1 MELNDFL
8 DEFKAW
14 DSLSERQRSF
24 FWDDDYL
31 PLPKLHAERI
41 STLSGIR
48 AVEFIR
54 LALYNVPTYSIAA
67 SCDFK
72 HKDHV
77 LLHDVWN
84 DKKKIAE
91 VRDWLYKKGIP
102 FSNRVYLLYDD
113 LVVLTDWK
121 ILVTYWDALA
131 WSVGFEMIALD
142 STKSW
147 ICCFHH
153 EEVITFMSF

>member
-24 FWDDDYL
+24 FWGDDYL
-31 PLPKLHAERI
+31 PLPKLHTERI

-84 DKKKIAE
+84 DKKKLQKSAT
-91 VRDWLYKKGIP
+91 G
-102 FSNRVYLLYDD
+102 
-113 LVVLTDWK
+113 
-121 ILVTYWDALA
+121 
-131 WSVGFEMIALD
+131 
-142 STKSW
+142 STKKAFLFQTEF
-147 ICCFHH
+147 IFCMM
-153 EEVITFMSF
+153 I